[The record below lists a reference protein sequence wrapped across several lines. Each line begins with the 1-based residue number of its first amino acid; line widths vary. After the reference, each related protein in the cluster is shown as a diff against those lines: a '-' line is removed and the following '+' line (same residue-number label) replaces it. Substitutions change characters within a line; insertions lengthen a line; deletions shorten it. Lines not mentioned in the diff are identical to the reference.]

1 MKEEIMFQLKT
12 MFEVMASEEF
22 TKAVADFAWNMFQE
36 LKKRGFT
43 DEQAIAIV
51 ISMNAKK

>member
-1 MKEEIMFQLKT
+1 MKEEVLEQLT
-12 MFEVMASEEF
+12 VIFDVMASDKF
-22 TKAVADFAWNMFQE
+22 VKSVADFAWNLYQE